1 MSGKRAQVRCGSD
14 AETAPLA
21 EEVKSLRIEITAL
34 QAVIDEL
41 RAVIR
46 AESAKVIDL
55 PNPMRRAN

>member
-1 MSGKRAQVRCGSD
+1 
-14 AETAPLA
+14 
-21 EEVKSLRIEITAL
+21 LRIEITAL

-46 AESAKVIDL
+46 AESTKVIDL